1 MHRGQSACRGV
12 CGIPQLPPWH
22 LSKRGVELISTA
34 ADSLNY
40 KYTSYIGRRRAVFDP
55 NLHPRPASARHHRP
69 ANLQISRQN
78 LARVSWTWMSLN
90 LFAPCSLRLVIT
102 CSAAASTPL
111 RLNLIQRVLL
121 FLFVRSEG
129 LVTAHW
135 PLARIRF
142 ALAARVV

>member
-1 MHRGQSACRGV
+1 
-12 CGIPQLPPWH
+12 
-22 LSKRGVELISTA
+22 
-34 ADSLNY
+34 
-40 KYTSYIGRRRAVFDP
+40 
-55 NLHPRPASARHHRP
+55 
-69 ANLQISRQN
+69 
-78 LARVSWTWMSLN
+78 MSLN

-121 FLFVRSEG
+121 FLFICSEG

-142 ALAARVV
+142 AFAARVV